1 MGTSCPKEIYIFETT
16 IFCTETYIKN
26 KTITKYEIV
35 STETAVALSYI
46 VFSNMFILIEPR
58 YQKQDKRLKPCNLN
72 REVRCTSVYL
82 TTTEVS
88 KFFEYSENIHFPFCL
103 LILLVV

>member
-1 MGTSCPKEIYIFETT
+1 MGTSCPEEIYIFETT

-46 VFSNMFILIEPR
+46 LCFQTCLSL
-58 YQKQDKRLKPCNLN
+58 LNLDIRN
-72 REVRCTSVYL
+72 
-82 TTTEVS
+82 
-88 KFFEYSENIHFPFCL
+88 KIKD
-103 LILLVV
+103 